1 MIEHSLQG
9 NITRS
14 RFSVVESKGTDSVLN
29 GMVLLTPH
37 ILSGVD
43 V

>member
-29 GMVLLTPH
+29 GMV
-37 ILSGVD
+37 
-43 V
+43 